1 MVRQL
6 STATAP
12 KSVRHG
18 WTRAQAL
25 PLCGAQRAS
34 STQVFFLAVPVSS
47 LRACPRHALRALA
60 NSNLFWTPASKRV
73 FGDPLFTQVLLAVLL
88 GACSGAGQPS
98 DSRGLDSERE
108 LHQPINLYVAGIPL
122 HVVVSPRSDAL
133 EIGMEQVPA
142 PALRFQ
148 RSVSPA

>member
-1 MVRQL
+1 
-6 STATAP
+6 
-12 KSVRHG
+12 
-18 WTRAQAL
+18 
-25 PLCGAQRAS
+25 
-34 STQVFFLAVPVSS
+34 
-47 LRACPRHALRALA
+47 
-60 NSNLFWTPASKRV
+60 LFWTPASKRV